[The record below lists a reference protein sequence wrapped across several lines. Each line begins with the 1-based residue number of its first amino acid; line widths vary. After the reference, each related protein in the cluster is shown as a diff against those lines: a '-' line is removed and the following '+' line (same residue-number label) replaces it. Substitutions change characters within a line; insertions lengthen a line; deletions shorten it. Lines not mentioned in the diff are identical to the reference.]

1 MLCNFQ
7 TMVQMLRVLL
17 VKQMSMSK
25 IPEKDMKKMMQE
37 TNENVSKEIE
47 NNQTEEKKET
57 DVRNTLVTKLTSNE
71 GLIPF

>member
-57 DVRNTLVTKLTSNE
+57 DVRNTFVTKLTSNE
-71 GLIPF
+71 GLILF